1 MYEITTKK
9 LFIGTSIAA
18 SGNLVSEAVDLRLHS
33 PNGLFSVYFIITG
46 TGTAKIEYLVCS
58 EENGQYIE
66 PSTATDI
73 ATGQTATSG
82 PGSDGVNFVA
92 FEPELAPFIKIRF
105 TETGA
110 ASAITPNLWLNMQ

>member
-1 MYEITTKK
+1 
-9 LFIGTSIAA
+9 
-18 SGNLVSEAVDLRLHS
+18 
-33 PNGLFSVYFIITG
+33 LFSVYFIITG
-46 TGTAKIEYLVCS
+46 SGTAKIEYLVCS
-58 EENGQYIE
+58 EENGKYIE